1 MPFARITDP
10 QTSHDAAD
18 SVRNLTGTQK
28 AIALLIESEPMTD
41 EALVTAYNLLAGL
54 DLAPVASPSG
64 IRSRRAELVTRGVIK
79 DSGMRQK
86 LASGR
91 HAIVWVKP

>member
-1 MPFARITDP
+1 MPFARRTDP
-10 QTSHDAAD
+10 QTSQDAAD
-18 SVRNLTGTQK
+18 SVSNLKGTQK
-28 AIALLIESEPMTD
+28 AVALLLSEPMTD
-41 EALVTAYNLLAGL
+41 EALVKAYDLLVSL
-54 DLAPVASPSG
+54 SLAPQASPSG

-79 DSGMRQK
+79 DSGLRHK